1 MKKAQLIEFTAG
13 ELVSGDYTGA
23 IGVVEEIPA
32 NLVIK
37 VTKESQVAHVV
48 QKNGMAYETELALA
62 NAMSGNL
69 TEFLDD
75 PLRLI
80 LGSNEAAYPSLIVN
94 SEASETKVKTLAL
107 FEDYLKSIRGARRIR
122 EPAIMM
128 ADELYTNA
136 AKNGGYHGKR
146 NGEKN
151 GANSSEQ
158 SGEAKPQRPGSIE
171 FFASCDET
179 RLVFGCRDSYGD
191 LGFSTVLNRIN
202 ECFENGIVQSINN
215 GSGGA
220 GIGSFMVFKACISYY
235 CGVEKGKRTVV
246 AVALPLGSSA
256 DELDSFPKNI
266 HLRAA

>member
-1 MKKAQLIEFTAG
+1 MKKAQLIEFRAG
-13 ELVSGDYTGA
+13 ELVSGDYSGA
-23 IGVVEEIPA
+23 IGIVEEIPA
-32 NLVIK
+32 NEVIK
-37 VTKESQVAHVV
+37 VIQDSHVAHVV

-69 TEFLDD
+69 AEFLDD

-80 LGSNEAAYPSLIVN
+80 LGSHEVAYPSLVVT

-107 FEDYLKSIRGARRIR
+107 FEDYLKSLRGARRIR

-136 AKNGGYHGKR
+136 AKNGGYHTKL
-146 NGEKN
+146 NSEPKEK
-151 GANSSEQ
+151 
-158 SGEAKPQRPGSIE
+158 RPGTVE

-246 AVALPLGSSA
+246 CVALPLGSSA